1 VPDADKQWTMP
12 NKNQSATRYSAV
24 SEINSEN
31 VKNLKV
37 AWSFSTGVLRGHE
50 GEPLVVGNTMFVH
63 TPFPNLVYALDLSK
77 EGAPVKWKYSP
88 KQDNAVIPIACCD
101 TVNRGL
107 AYGDGIIFMNQ
118 LDTNTVALDANTGKE
133 LWKVKQGDYKMGQ
146 TITSAPMVIKDKVI
160 SGISGGE
167 FGVRGFVTANDAK
180 TGKQVWRMY
189 STGPEAEVG
198 FPGSVE
204 TWQGD
209 EWKRGGGTTW
219 GWYSYDP
226 DLNLFYYGTGNPGS
240 WNPDQRPGDNK
251 YSMTIFA
258 RNPDTGKAAWAYQK
272 TPHDR
277 WDYDGINENVLVDL
291 NMNGQMR
298 KALVNFDRNGFSYVL
313 DRTNGE
319 LLLAQPFVHVNWA
332 KGIDMK
338 TGKPIEDPEKQ
349 TSASKNTKDICPSA
363 MGGKNQQPVSYS
375 PRTGFFYVPT
385 NNLCMDYE
393 GVQVKY
399 QAGQPY
405 VGAIVVSKPG
415 PGGNRGEFIAW
426 DPVAG
431 KKVWGIKE
439 ELSAWGGALST
450 AGDVVFYGTMEGW
463 LKAVNAKTGDVL
475 WKFKTPS
482 GIIGNPMTYVGPDGK
497 QYVAVLSGVGG
508 WSGIGVAADM
518 SLEDPTGGSWRDRR
532 VQGSGEL
539 QQSGRRAHGILPAM
553 TIDPRRV
560 YKARPALRR
569 TLTLTRRPGPVF
581 WTRLVLVLSFLCA
594 NTAFAQAPVSPKPA
608 PPKTGSSK
616 PGEGRTGTVPR
627 VRRSGEHAALERQAG
642 GVREQDRGPD
652 RQRLRGDHALHLVG
666 TTARLHPEH
675 DERDARGGALRRRY
689 WSP

>member
-1 VPDADKQWTMP
+1 MTRPSGLFMVVASAVFLSSACSSAPTESAGSGGTAAASTAPTAVDAADKEWTMQ
-12 NKNQSATRYSAV
+12 NKNASSTRYSSV
-24 SEINSEN
+24 NEINTGN

-37 AWSFSTGVLRGHE
+37 AWTFSTGVLRGHE
-50 GEPLVVGNTMFVH
+50 GGPLVVGNTMYVH
-63 TPFPNLVYALDLSK
+63 TPFPNLVYALDLTK
-77 EGAPVKWKYSP
+77 EGAPIKWKYTP
-88 KQDNAVIPIACCD
+88 KQDPQVIPVACCD

-107 AYGDGIIFMNQ
+107 AFADGKIFMNQ
-118 LDTNTVALDANTGKE
+118 LDTTTVALDAATGKE
-133 LWKVKQGDYKMGQ
+133 LWKVKQGDYKNGQ
-146 TITSAPMVIKDKVI
+146 TVTSAPMVIKDKVI

-167 FGVRGFVTANDAK
+167 FGVRGFVTANDAN
-180 TGKQVWRMY
+180 TGKQLWRMY

-204 TWQGD
+204 TWQGE

-258 RNPDTGKAAWAYQK
+258 RNPDTGKAVWAYQK
-272 TPHDR
+272 TPHDA

-291 NMNGQMR
+291 NMKGQMR
-298 KALVNFDRNGFSYVL
+298 KTLVNFDRNGFSYVL
-313 DRTNGE
+313 DRQTGE
-319 LLLAQPFVHVNWA
+319 LLLAEPFVAVNWA
-332 KGIDMK
+332 KSIDLK
-338 TGKPIEDPEKQ
+338 TGRPVENPEKR
-349 TSASKNTKDICPSA
+349 TSSKANTKDICPSA

-375 PRTGFFYVPT
+375 PRTGYFYVPT

-426 DPVAG
+426 DPTTG

-450 AGDVVFYGTMEGW
+450 GGDVVFYGTMEGW
-463 LKAVNAKTGDVL
+463 LKAVDAKSGSVL

-518 SLEDPTGGSWRDRR
+518 SLEDPTAGLGAI
-532 VQGSGEL
+532 G
-539 QQSGRRAHGILPAM
+539 
-553 TIDPRRV
+553 
-560 YKARPALRR
+560 
-569 TLTLTRRPGPVF
+569 
-581 WTRLVLVLSFLCA
+581 
-594 NTAFAQAPVSPKPA
+594 AFKD
-608 PPKTGSSK
+608 
-616 PGEGRTGTVPR
+616 
-627 VRRSGEHAALERQAG
+627 LENFSNQG
-642 GVREQDRGPD
+642 GVLTVFSLP
-652 RQRLRGDHALHLVG
+652 
-666 TTARLHPEH
+666 
-675 DERDARGGALRRRY
+675 
-689 WSP
+689 

>member
-1 VPDADKQWTMP
+1 MKRLSGLFMVVASLGLAAACTSTSPPSSGSESAAPAPSPVLEADKQWTMQ
-12 NKNQSATRYSAV
+12 NKNTSSTRYSTV
-24 SEINSEN
+24 NEINTSN

-50 GEPLVVGNTMFVH
+50 GEPLVVGSTMYVH
-63 TPFPNLVYALDLSK
+63 TPFPNIVYALDLAK
-77 EGAPVKWKYSP
+77 EGAPVKWKYTP
-88 KQDNAVIPIACCD
+88 RQDPMVIPVACCD

-107 AYGDGIIFMNQ
+107 AYSDGKIFLNQ
-118 LDTNTVALDANTGKE
+118 LDTNTVALDAATGKE
-133 LWKVKQGDYKMGQ
+133 LWKVKQGDYKNGQ
-146 TITSAPMVIKDKVI
+146 TVTSAPMVIKDKVI

-167 FGVRGFVTANDAK
+167 FGVRGFVTANDVN

-198 FPGSVE
+198 FPGSIE

-251 YSMTIFA
+251 FSMTIFA

-298 KALVNFDRNGFSYVL
+298 KTLVNFDRNGFSYVL

-319 LLLAQPFVHVNWA
+319 LLLAQPFVVVNWA

-349 TSASKNTKDICPSA
+349 TSSTKNTKDICPSA

-375 PRTGFFYVPT
+375 PRTGYFYVPT

-426 DPVAG
+426 DPTAG

-450 AGDVVFYGTMEGW
+450 GGDVVFYGTMEGW
-463 LKAVNAKTGDVL
+463 LKAVDAKTGDLL

-518 SLEDPTGGSWRDRR
+518 SLEDPTAGLGAIGAFKD
-532 VQGSGEL
+532 L
-539 QQSGRRAHGILPAM
+539 
-553 TIDPRRV
+553 
-560 YKARPALRR
+560 
-569 TLTLTRRPGPVF
+569 
-581 WTRLVLVLSFLCA
+581 A
-594 NTAFAQAPVSPKPA
+594 NFSNQ
-608 PPKTGSSK
+608 
-616 PGEGRTGTVPR
+616 
-627 VRRSGEHAALERQAG
+627 G
-642 GVREQDRGPD
+642 GVLTVFSLP
-652 RQRLRGDHALHLVG
+652 
-666 TTARLHPEH
+666 
-675 DERDARGGALRRRY
+675 
-689 WSP
+689 